1 MMKFFTLAEL
11 EWKKMLPFMTGVF
24 SVGMLIHIWL
34 VLKSISG
41 YKEELLMAAQEAQ
54 IPLEEYIQTASP
66 AGLAMILDQSPFSL
80 VILFFTALIFIMYGL
95 FMWYKEWFGASKRI
109 YMLLSIRGSRMRI
122 FFSKLLPFTMAIMI
136 FNGLLLVCLQIDTWM
151 MQAILPEGSYVDH
164 LFQDGL
170 FNSIMMSLLFS
181 QGLADFLYQI
191 CFAMMMFTIMS
202 VFVLLDRSKRIF
214 GAMVGFIYGISTI
227 VIFVYYKTLP
237 LYTTEKIMA
246 DWAFVV
252 FITLLSTGI
261 SYFLLKKKISI

>member
-136 FNGLLLVCLQIDTWM
+136 FN
-151 MQAILPEGSYVDH
+151 

>member
-136 FNGLLLVCLQIDTWM
+136 FNGL
-151 MQAILPEGSYVDH
+151 
-164 LFQDGL
+164 QD
-170 FNSIMMSLLFS
+170 
-181 QGLADFLYQI
+181 
-191 CFAMMMFTIMS
+191 
-202 VFVLLDRSKRIF
+202 
-214 GAMVGFIYGISTI
+214 
-227 VIFVYYKTLP
+227 
-237 LYTTEKIMA
+237 
-246 DWAFVV
+246 
-252 FITLLSTGI
+252 
-261 SYFLLKKKISI
+261 